1 MTSSRR
7 HSSHSSQTSHDRA
20 DRDGRSGKNEVE
32 RAAATVRDVFRDAA
46 AKSLATGGIAGVIGV
61 PIAAAIT
68 DLSWPVHAAL
78 FVGMLAVGIVAMIP
92 GATMPA
98 AVERGP
104 SSRSMALS
112 VGYTAAALIRV
123 VGVVALVGVA
133 SYYLPPYRADQT
145 IALHRGAAITLAVWY
160 AVLTTVEVFW
170 LARGGRRIDV
180 PFRAGPPTN

>member
-1 MTSSRR
+1 M
-7 HSSHSSQTSHDRA
+7 
-20 DRDGRSGKNEVE
+20 
-32 RAAATVRDVFRDAA
+32 AAATVRDVFRHAA
-46 AKSLATGGIAGVIGV
+46 ARSLTTGAIVGVIGV
-61 PIAAAIT
+61 PIAAAVT
-68 DLSWPVHAAL
+68 GLRWPVHGAL

-112 VGYTAAALIRV
+112 VGYATASLIRV

-133 SYYLPPYRADQT
+133 SYHLPPYRADSSV
-145 IALHRGAAITLAVWY
+145 ALHREAAITLAVWY

-170 LARGGRRIDV
+170 LARGGRRIDA
-180 PFRAGPPTN
+180 PTGATPPTN